1 MDELTVFGPECFE
14 LKPDREEV
22 FKWLQCGEGL
32 PCRGVFADAWDE
44 AVSLLYAVIRA
55 NAVLIR
61 NADGA
66 VSVFLTLGPDAEAGV
81 TRLFR
86 QQRYVA
92 ASLLNTLCDE
102 MLFQMDR
109 QAGTLLEKALAP
121 EGLHI
126 AGLMEP
132 MVDLDPQE
140 LTRRVQPLFRAFP
153 YVRISRRGTLF
164 PTKSMMYSI
173 ALAREGCGHH
183 SLHDCSRC
191 RQTNCL
197 YRSIRRDE

>member
-1 MDELTVFGPECFE
+1 
-14 LKPDREEV
+14 
-22 FKWLQCGEGL
+22 
-32 PCRGVFADAWDE
+32 
-44 AVSLLYAVIRA
+44 
-55 NAVLIR
+55 
-61 NADGA
+61 
-66 VSVFLTLGPDAEAGV
+66 
-81 TRLFR
+81 
-86 QQRYVA
+86 
-92 ASLLNTLCDE
+92 
-102 MLFQMDR
+102 MDR

-132 MVDLDPQE
+132 MVDLDPRE
-140 LTRRVQPLFRAFP
+140 LTRRVQPLFGAFP

-197 YRSIRRDE
+197 YRSIRREK